1 MKVSEAIKKL
11 SAMDED
17 AELRTADFS
26 PVEFISMIN
35 GSICVGTIGEEEASG
50 TEYCV
55 TINERL
61 STRIVLVA
69 ENEEEA
75 LHRVKGAYET
85 REISLSLD
93 DWADTNFTIEEN

>member
-1 MKVSEAIKKL
+1 MKVGEAIKKL

-17 AELRTADFS
+17 AELRVADFS
-26 PVEFISMIN
+26 PVEFVSMIN
-35 GSICVGTIGEEEASG
+35 GSVCLGSFGDDEISG

-69 ENEEEA
+69 ESEEEA
-75 LHRVKGAYET
+75 LDRVKGAYET
-85 REISLSLD
+85 REISLTLD
-93 DWADTNFTIEEN
+93 DWADTKFEVEEN